1 MRGIL
6 LQPKVFGIRQTYLAI
21 FSDKTWNKKVISLT
35 CSLALLLPGYS
46 LTRES
51 SRQTTIKYKLVG
63 KGEITSA
70 VAINF
75 KLNTN
80 FYKNINSILQDQIL
94 PPIFNL

>member
-21 FSDKTWNKKVISLT
+21 FSDKTLNKKVTSLT

-51 SRQTTIKYKLVG
+51 SRHKL
-63 KGEITSA
+63 
-70 VAINF
+70 
-75 KLNTN
+75 LL
-80 FYKNINSILQDQIL
+80 NIN
-94 PPIFNL
+94 